1 MIFHGNFIVMDSEPT
16 IVVFFFH
23 PNQLVVTVNFGV
35 GLNDIPRFNRLT
47 FVFHLDK
54 SIADFLKKVNGFRN
68 FFSKVDSPTTSSRS
82 EYTRRCGLVYK
93 VVGDGYQ

>member
-1 MIFHGNFIVMDSEPT
+1 MIFHGNFIVMDGEPT
-16 IVVFFFH
+16 VVVFFFH
-23 PNQLVVTVNFGV
+23 PNQLVGAIDFSV

-54 SIADFLKKVNGFRN
+54 SIADFFQKVNGFRN
-68 FFSKVDSPTTSSRS
+68 FFSKVDNHSTSSRNG
-82 EYTRRCGLVYK
+82 YTRRCGLVYK